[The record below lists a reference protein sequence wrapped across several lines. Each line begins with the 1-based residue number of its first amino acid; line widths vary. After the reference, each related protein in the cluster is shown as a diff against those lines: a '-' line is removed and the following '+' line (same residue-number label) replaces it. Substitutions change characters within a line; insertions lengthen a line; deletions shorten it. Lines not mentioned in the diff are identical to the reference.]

1 MQKTL
6 NKEQSFFENKNNNKK
21 DKTLTLPGLF

>member
-1 MQKTL
+1 MQTTL
-6 NKEQSFFENKNNNKK
+6 NKEQSFLKNNNNKK

>member
-1 MQKTL
+1 MQTTL
-6 NKEQSFFENKNNNKK
+6 NKEQSFFENNNNKK